1 MKNEIMEAIKET
13 FKNHVIIEYRCAISE
28 KLHDAVFE
36 EPEFYIQREID
47 RMKESGSIRELKI
60 VQNPKNFNL
69 VI

>member
-28 KLHDAVFE
+28 KLHDAVFD

-47 RMKESGSIRELKI
+47 RMKESGNIELKI

-69 VI
+69 AI

>member
-13 FKNHVIIEYRCAISE
+13 FKNYVIIEYRCAIRE
-28 KLHDAVFE
+28 KLHDVVFD
-36 EPEFYIQREID
+36 EPEFYIQREIN
-47 RMKESGSIRELKI
+47 RMKESGNTELKI